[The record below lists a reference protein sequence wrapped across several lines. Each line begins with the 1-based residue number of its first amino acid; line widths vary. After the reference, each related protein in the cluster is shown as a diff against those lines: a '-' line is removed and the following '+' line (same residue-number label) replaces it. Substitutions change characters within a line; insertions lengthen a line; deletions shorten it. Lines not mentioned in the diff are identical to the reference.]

1 MDPPLASG
9 VELPGLSM
17 TALEVNRGSAV
28 FDLTLSM
35 RDEGK
40 GLSGYF
46 EYNCDLFDQ
55 ATIERMVRHYESLL
69 EGAAAQPEESIEHLP
84 LLCDREK
91 RQAILEW
98 NTTEVETPADRC
110 VHELFEARAAEQPDA
125 VALIFEDQVLS
136 YGELNRRANQLARH
150 LVKWGVGPETLVGIS
165 TERSPEMII
174 GILGV
179 LKAGGAYLPLDPAY
193 PPERIAFM
201 VEDFGRRYPPY
212 PGEAQEER
220 RKAEGGR
227 RNLGPRTLDPGPWTP
242 SPWTLDLCLQPP
254 TSNLQLICLDTDW
267 PAIAQEPDQN
277 PRSSVDPS
285 NLAYVIYTSGSTGR
299 PKGAMLSHAG
309 LSNLTAAQRQAFGID
324 GESRVLQFSPL
335 SFDASVWET
344 FMALAN
350 GAALCLA
357 RQEVLAS
364 GVELARLISEHQ
376 VSNVTLPPSVVRVLP
391 EEDLPTLRT
400 VIAAGEA
407 CTPEL
412 VERWAKGREFY
423 NAYGPTETT
432 VCASMKL
439 CCAGDEGSP
448 PIGRPLPNG
457 RLYVLDGNLEQVPAG
472 VPGEL
477 CVGGVSLARG
487 YLDRPELTAEKFIP
501 DPFQMVQ
508 GPGSKVQGQGQGPG
522 SITLQKWG
530 RTAIFFPLPNWGEP
544 GGERL
549 YRTGDLVK
557 YLPDGEIQFLGRID
571 QQVKVRGFRIELGEI
586 EEALRRVE
594 GVREGV
600 VVAREDRLVA
610 YVVPEKKEE
619 PPSTEKLRS
628 SMRQRLPEYMV
639 PSLFVFLDALPLTP
653 SGKVDRKALPDPQA
667 ARVSER
673 EYAPPSNPVEEKLAA
688 IYRDLLGL
696 EKVGI
701 HDNFFELGGHSLLA
715 TRLLS
720 RIREHFTV
728 EIPLRSVFEKPDI
741 ATLAEA
747 ISALRESSAQSEETP
762 IKAIA
767 RESHRMKRSKLAL
780 TS

>member
-1 MDPPLASG
+1 
-9 VELPGLSM
+9 
-17 TALEVNRGSAV
+17 
-28 FDLTLSM
+28 
-35 RDEGK
+35 
-40 GLSGYF
+40 
-46 EYNCDLFDQ
+46 
-55 ATIERMVRHYESLL
+55 
-69 EGAAAQPEESIEHLP
+69 
-84 LLCDREK
+84 
-91 RQAILEW
+91 
-98 NTTEVETPADRC
+98 
-110 VHELFEARAAEQPDA
+110 
-125 VALIFEDQVLS
+125 
-136 YGELNRRANQLARH
+136 
-150 LVKWGVGPETLVGIS
+150 
-165 TERSPEMII
+165 MIV

-201 VEDFGRRYPPY
+201 MEDSGVQVLLTEHHLVSEMSESVFY
-212 PGEAQEER
+212 
-220 RKAEGGR
+220 
-227 RNLGPRTLDPGPWTP
+227 GPNTLLL
-242 SPWTLDLCLQPP
+242 LDY
-254 TSNLQLICLDTDW
+254 DW
-267 PAIAQEPDQN
+267 DFVARESDQN
-277 PRSSVDPS
+277 LRSSATPA

-508 GPGSKVQGQGQGPG
+508 GPGSRVQGQGPG
-522 SITLQKWG
+522 SRSRVNHPPEMGKNSSLLPSPQLGGARGGKG
-530 RTAIFFPLPNWGEP
+530 STAQATSSNISRMG
-544 GGERL
+544 
-549 YRTGDLVK
+549 
-557 YLPDGEIQFLGRID
+557 
-571 QQVKVRGFRIELGEI
+571 
-586 EEALRRVE
+586 
-594 GVREGV
+594 
-600 VVAREDRLVA
+600 
-610 YVVPEKKEE
+610 
-619 PPSTEKLRS
+619 RS
-628 SMRQRLPEYMV
+628 SSSEGSISRSR
-639 PSLFVFLDALPLTP
+639 
-653 SGKVDRKALPDPQA
+653 SGASGSSSGRSRKRCAGW
-667 ARVSER
+667 R
-673 EYAPPSNPVEEKLAA
+673 
-688 IYRDLLGL
+688 G
-696 EKVGI
+696 
-701 HDNFFELGGHSLLA
+701 
-715 TRLLS
+715 
-720 RIREHFTV
+720 
-728 EIPLRSVFEKPDI
+728 
-741 ATLAEA
+741 
-747 ISALRESSAQSEETP
+747 
-762 IKAIA
+762 
-767 RESHRMKRSKLAL
+767 
-780 TS
+780 